1 MTSSFPKQFAANTLG
16 LFAVWLALSG
26 QYDPP
31 HVILGFVSSCGV
43 AWLNTG
49 YAHSP
54 FHNFP
59 WGRQVLYLP
68 WLFLRIVQSSLHL
81 TKLILNPALPIA
93 PKLITYN
100 SQLKHQAAM
109 VILGNSVTL
118 TPGTITVEVNG
129 NHLIVHAIDS
139 NSAEDL
145 VSGRMEHKIA
155 WVFEGS
161 KGQE

>member
-1 MTSSFPKQFAANTLG
+1 MTSSFPKQFAANTLA
-16 LFAVWLALSG
+16 LFVVWLTLSG
-26 QYDPP
+26 QFDPA
-31 HVILGFVSSCGV
+31 HVVLGFFVACVV

-59 WGRQVLYLP
+59 WFRQVLYMP

-81 TKLILNPALPIA
+81 TKLILNPALPID
-93 PKLITYN
+93 PKLITYK

-129 NHLIVHAIDS
+129 THLIVHAIDA

-145 VSGRMEHKIA
+145 TSGRMEHKIA
-155 WVFEGS
+155 RMFEGS
-161 KGQE
+161 QGQE